1 MKPWEVPGSTF
12 QVSSSESQSAPLLS
26 EPQGASPSPVGD
38 GGGLGQGSSPSPV
51 GDGGGL
57 GWGFSILLLTI
68 VLLAFGLRVWGLGAQ
83 SLWWDESLSLYRAGQ
98 SLPAILSNQI
108 VLTDGTN
115 SVPTVDN
122 HPPLYFLLLA
132 ATTRLAGHSEFALR
146 FLSLA
151 ASVLLVPLLYVVG
164 QRLADRRAGLFAA
177 LLGALS
183 PMYLWYAQEARMYAL
198 LAFLSLLSA
207 YTFWRAV
214 AVPAEAPRRRVLWLA
229 AYLAATTAMLAT
241 HYLGFLV
248 FLFQALAFLV
258 AWWSRLGRWRLPLVG
273 LMIAALP
280 LLAYGLS
287 RLPPAVEGAGFV
299 FVPLGILLRDVL
311 NSFSLGLSVDVTQ
324 VLWLDLGYLA
334 LFVLG
339 LLGLWRAGRREA
351 ALFLL
356 GYLVLPI
363 AFVYLMGYVRPL
375 YMNSRHLILVTPP
388 FYLGVGA
395 GLLWISEFGL
405 RIAKFEIRNSKF
417 LLIAGLVLI
426 VTGSGY
432 ATYNYFTDP
441 RYAKDDHRAWGAYL
455 RAHARPGDAV
465 VVDPPHIATLYQYYA
480 DPGVPWVGLPRLGDP
495 DGQETPAALA
505 DLARRYDRLWLAFS
519 HTPPWGDP
527 TLAPRR
533 WLEAQALKLDEQ
545 AFHTYA
551 SVVNVSLYWLQ
562 PPTLAALPPLQHPV
576 QINLEGRLTL
586 RGYDLVGD
594 LSPPPSPGRGG
605 EGGEVIHL
613 RLYWQAAVR
622 LDQAYKVSLRLLDDA
637 GQVWAQADQEP
648 LRGAYPTTRWQ
659 AGDLIADDFDLPL
672 APGTPPGEY
681 RLALVV
687 YTVPTGQ
694 ALAVLDA
701 QCHPQGT
708 VADLG
713 PLSIA
718 AASQPPRLADLPIA
732 KAKRLGAIFD
742 TIELLGYN
750 LSPGPSPTRGGET
763 TLATLQ
769 QGETA
774 TLSAYW
780 RARGQPPGDYRLQVQ
795 WVDAAGQV
803 QAEQVLPL
811 CGYPTSHW
819 QPGQVFWAQYRLAAP
834 ARAPAGDYRLRLALV
849 DPATKSSVPA
859 RPGGWRGLWPVRAQ
873 SIALARLTIAERPR
887 LTTPPPMPHTVGA
900 SFGGQVALLGY
911 AVAGQEAAGALA
923 IEPGQTL
930 HLTLYWRA
938 LQPPDKSY
946 TVFVHLVG
954 AAERIVGQQDSVPV
968 GGTYPTT
975 LWVPGEIVVDEYA
988 LTVKPDAPAGRY
1000 RLAIGLY
1007 DAATSTRLPA
1017 ADAAG
1022 VASPDGRVWLE
1033 SVLAVQRASPPAG
1046 EHQIYLPLVVR

>member
-1 MKPWEVPGSTF
+1 
-12 QVSSSESQSAPLLS
+12 LI
-26 EPQGASPSPVGD
+26 
-38 GGGLGQGSSPSPV
+38 GL
-51 GDGGGL
+51 
-57 GWGFSILLLTI
+57 I
-68 VLLAFGLRVWGLGAQ
+68 LLAFGLRVWGLGAQ

-115 SVPTVDN
+115 SLPTVDN

-132 ATTRLAGHSEFALR
+132 AITRLAGTSEFALR

-164 QRLADRRAGLFAA
+164 QRLADLSPNPSPKRGGENAGSSAVRGGETTGSSAVRGGETTGRSVGLFAA

-183 PMYLWYAQEARMYAL
+183 PMYLWYAQEARMYTL
-198 LAFLSLLSA
+198 LALWSLLSA

-214 AVPAEAPRRRVLWLA
+214 VVPSESPRRRAMWSA
-229 AYLAATTAMLAT
+229 AYLVATAATLYT

-248 FLFQALAFLV
+248 LLFQALAFTV
-258 AWWSRLGRWRLPLVG
+258 VWRQRLGRWGLLLVG
-273 LMIAALP
+273 MAAVTLP

-287 RLPPAVEGAGFV
+287 IMPPPVEGAGFV

-324 VLWLDLGYLA
+324 VIWLDLGYLA
-334 LFVLG
+334 LFAWG
-339 LLGLWRAGRREA
+339 LLALVRARRRDE

-363 AFVYLMGYVRPL
+363 ALVYLAAYVRPVYL
-375 YMNSRHLILVTPP
+375 TSRHLILVTPP

-395 GLLWISEFGL
+395 GLAALL
-405 RIAKFEIRNSKF
+405 RISKFEIRNPKF
-417 LLIAGLVLI
+417 PLFIAGLVL
-426 VTGSGY
+426 VVVGSGY
-432 ATYNYFTDP
+432 ATYNYFSDP

-455 RAHARPGDAV
+455 RTHARPGDVV

-480 DPGVPWVGLPRLGDP
+480 DPGLPWVGLPRLGDP
-495 DGQETPAALA
+495 NGQETPAALA
-505 DLARRYDRLWLAFS
+505 DLASRYDRLWLAFS
-519 HTPPWGDP
+519 QTPLWGDP
-527 TLAPRR
+527 TQAPRR

-545 AFHTYA
+545 VFHTYA
-551 SVVNVSLYWLQ
+551 SLVNVSLYRIQ
-562 PPTLAALPPLQHPV
+562 APTLAALPPLQHPLQV
-576 QINLEGRLTL
+576 DLEGKLTL
-586 RGYDLVGD
+586 HGYDLASEPVRSGD
-594 LSPPPSPGRGG
+594 
-605 EGGEVIHL
+605 IAHL

-622 LDQAYKVSLRLLDDA
+622 PDQAYKVSLRLLDSA

-648 LRGAYPTTRWQ
+648 LHGAYPTSRWQ
-659 AGDLIADDFDLPL
+659 AGDLVADDFDLPL

-681 RLALVV
+681 RLAMVV
-687 YTVPTGQ
+687 YAVPTGQ

-701 QCHPQGT
+701 ERHPQGT

-713 PLSIA
+713 SLSIA
-718 AASQPPRLADLPIA
+718 AASQPPRLADLPMTN
-732 KAKRLGAIFD
+732 RLGATFGS
-742 TIELLGYN
+742 IELLGYD

-763 TLATLQ
+763 TATTLR

-774 TLSAYW
+774 TLAIYW
-780 RARGQPPGDYRLQVQ
+780 RAQGRPPSNYQLRVQ

-803 QAEQVLPL
+803 QAEQDFPL
-811 CGYPTSHW
+811 CGYPTSRW
-819 QPGQVFWAQYRLAAP
+819 QPGEVFWTQYRLAAP

-849 DPATKSSVPA
+849 DPATQSPLPA
-859 RPGGWRGLWPVRAQ
+859 RPGGWRGLCPARAQ
-873 SIALARLTIAERPR
+873 SIELAHLTLAERPR
-887 LTTPPPMPHTVGA
+887 LTTPPVLPHSVGA

-911 AVAGQEAAGALA
+911 AVEEPAAEGLLTV
-923 IEPGQTL
+923 EPGQTL

-954 AAERIVGQQDSVPV
+954 GGERIVGQQDSVPV

-975 LWVPGEIVVDEYA
+975 LWVPGEVVVDEYA
-988 LTVKPDAPAGRY
+988 LTVKPEAPAGRY
-1000 RLAIGLY
+1000 RLAVGLY
-1007 DAATSTRLPA
+1007 DAATSTRLLSI
-1017 ADAAG
+1017 DASG

-1033 SVLAVQRASPPAG
+1033 SVVEVRGASPPAEG
-1046 EHQIYLPLVVR
+1046 RRLYLPLVVR

>member
-1 MKPWEVPGSTF
+1 
-12 QVSSSESQSAPLLS
+12 
-26 EPQGASPSPVGD
+26 
-38 GGGLGQGSSPSPV
+38 
-51 GDGGGL
+51 
-57 GWGFSILLLTI
+57 
-68 VLLAFGLRVWGLGAQ
+68 
-83 SLWWDESLSLYRAGQ
+83 
-98 SLPAILSNQI
+98 
-108 VLTDGTN
+108 
-115 SVPTVDN
+115 N

-132 ATTRLAGHSEFALR
+132 ATTRLAGNSEFALR
-146 FLSLA
+146 FFSLA

-164 QRLADRRAGLFAA
+164 RRLADRRAGLLAA

-183 PMYLWYAQEARMYAL
+183 PMYLWYAQEARMYTL
-198 LAFLSLLSA
+198 LALCSLLSA

-214 AVPAEAPRRRVLWLA
+214 VMPAETPRHRALWLA
-229 AYLAATTAMLAT
+229 AYLAATVAMIGT

-248 FLFQALAFLV
+248 LLFQALAFLV
-258 AWWSRLGRWRLPLVG
+258 AWWSRLGRWRLLLVG
-273 LMIAALP
+273 LVIAALP

-324 VLWLDLGYLA
+324 VLWLDLVYLA

-339 LLGLWRAGRREA
+339 LLAWWRAGRREA

-363 AFVYLMGYVRPL
+363 ALVYLMGYVRPL

-388 FYLGVGA
+388 FYLGAGA
-395 GLLWISEFGL
+395 GLAALRRISNFGF
-405 RIAKFEIRNSKF
+405 RISNFSW
-417 LLIAGLVLI
+417 LI
-426 VTGSGY
+426 VGLTLIVAGSGY

-441 RYAKDDHRAWGAYL
+441 RYDKDDHRAWGNYL
-455 RAHARPGDAV
+455 RAHARPGDVV

-480 DPGVPWVGLPRLGDP
+480 DAGLPWVGLPRLGDP

-527 TLAPRR
+527 TQAPRR

-551 SVVNVSLYWLQ
+551 SLVNVSLYRLQ
-562 PPTLAALPPLQHPV
+562 APTLAALPPVQHPL

-586 RGYDLVGD
+586 RGYDLAGEPLRSGD
-594 LSPPPSPGRGG
+594 
-605 EGGEVIHL
+605 IAHL
-613 RLYWQAAVR
+613 RLYWQAAAR

-648 LRGAYPTTRWQ
+648 LHGAYPTTRWQ
-659 AGDLIADDFDLPL
+659 AGDLVADDFDLPL

-681 RLALVV
+681 RLVMVV
-687 YTVPTGQ
+687 YAVPTGQ

-701 QCHPQGT
+701 QHHPRGT

-713 PLSIA
+713 PLTIA
-718 AASQPPRLADLPIA
+718 AASQPPRLTDLPIA
-732 KAKRLGAIFD
+732 NRLGATFG
-742 TIELLGYN
+742 TIELLGYD
-750 LSPGPSPTRGGET
+750 LSPGPSPARGGET
-763 TLATLQ
+763 AAATLQ
-769 QGETA
+769 LGETA

-795 WVDAAGQV
+795 WVDAADQV
-803 QAEQVLPL
+803 QAEQDFPL
-811 CGYPTSHW
+811 CGYPTSRW
-819 QPGQVFWAQYRLAAP
+819 QPGEVFWAQYRLTAP
-834 ARAPAGDYRLRLALV
+834 ARAPAGDYRLRLSLF
-849 DPATKSSVPA
+849 DPASKSPVPA
-859 RPGGWRGLWPVRAQ
+859 WPGGWRGLWPVRSQ
-873 SIALARLTIAERPR
+873 SIELASLTLAERPR
-887 LTTPPPMPHTVGA
+887 LTTPPAMPHTVGA

-911 AVAGQEAAGALA
+911 AVEGQEAAGVLA
-923 IEPGQTL
+923 SEPGQAL

-938 LQPPDKSY
+938 LQPPDRSY

-968 GGTYPTT
+968 GGTYPTN
-975 LWVPGEIVVDEYA
+975 LWLPGEVVVDEYA
-988 LTVKPDAPAGRY
+988 LAAKPDAPAGRY
-1000 RLAIGLY
+1000 RLALGLY
-1007 DAATSTRLPA
+1007 DAATNTRLPA
-1017 ADAAG
+1017 IDAAG
-1022 VASPDGRVWLE
+1022 VASPDGRVWLD
-1033 SVLAVQRASPPAG
+1033 SVVEVQRVSPPAG
-1046 EHQIYLPLVVR
+1046 EWRLYLPLLLR